1 MIKLSSMK
9 KKVPTVVKD
18 GATGM
23 AIGTAIIVPGISGG
37 TIALV
42 FGAFKKIVNAVDNL
56 FSKEFWKNL
65 LILLPFLVGA
75 IISVAALVYP
85 FQLAFKYC
93 LFAVV
98 CLFAAFIVGSIP
110 QITDE
115 IKDERLSK
123 WNIVQIA
130 VGFSVAAVIGILSL
144 VFNFDAGISGLFAER
159 PWYLYLIIFVVGI
172 FGSTGLIV
180 PGFSGS
186 MLLMVI
192 GFYQPILNLVD
203 FSNFWPN
210 VSLGFVFALGVLVG
224 FIIFSKLMNKL
235 ITNHRRATLCVVIG
249 FVIGSLVSIYVNSQ
263 MFNYINNCFV
273 NNTGLLDLILA
284 PILFA
289 IGLALSIL
297 FTHYCRK
304 HKGEMNAEN

>member
-1 MIKLSSMK
+1 MK
-9 KKVPTVVKD
+9 KKLPTPVKD
-18 GATGM
+18 GITGM

-42 FGAFKKIVNAVDNL
+42 FGAFKRIVDAVDNL
-56 FSKEFWKNL
+56 FKNGFWKNL
-65 LILLPFLVGA
+65 LILLPFLIGS
-75 IISVAALVYP
+75 IISVAALVFP

-93 LFAVV
+93 LFSIV
-98 CLFAAFIVGSIP
+98 CLFSGFIIGSLPGIVDQVKEKKPSIP
-110 QITDE
+110 
-115 IKDERLSK
+115 
-123 WNIVQIA
+123 NIIQLIA
-130 VGFSVAAVIGILSL
+130 GFVFAGIIGVFSVI
-144 VFNFDAGISGLFAER
+144 FDFYSAISALFLER

-192 GFYQPILNLVD
+192 GFYQPILDLVD

-235 ITNHRRATLCVVIG
+235 ITNHKRSTLFVVIG
-249 FVIGSLVSIYVNSQ
+249 FILGSLVSIFVNSQ
-263 MFNYINNCFV
+263 MFSYFRNGF
-273 NNTGLLDLILA
+273 GLLDYILA
-284 PILFA
+284 PILL
-289 IGLALSIL
+289 IVGLVLSTL
-297 FTHYCRK
+297 FVLYTRK
-304 HKGEMNAEN
+304 HSGVEDAAN